1 MLKTWDRLLKPGGL
15 LFIGDIP
22 DRSKLGVALRRGFRR
37 LSTFKGFKYYFAV
50 SMVSMFSK
58 TFLVRNLQDL
68 GYQVAVL
75 QQSPDRRFHR
85 ERFDL
90 LAKKIGINAQQI

>member
-1 MLKTWDRLLKPGGL
+1 
-15 LFIGDIP
+15 
-22 DRSKLGVALRRGFRR
+22 
-37 LSTFKGFKYYFAV
+37 
-50 SMVSMFSK
+50 MFSK
-58 TFLVRNLQDL
+58 TFLVRSLQDL

-75 QQSPDRRFHR
+75 QQSPGRRFHR